1 MIPMLWPIIKSRDD
15 HLYGTWLP
23 GYLSLNGDNQP
34 A

>member
-15 HLYGTWLP
+15 HLYGTLP
-23 GYLSLNGDNQP
+23 GHLSLNGDDQP